1 MKHEPGW
8 RRQWRFGIVAAAMLA
23 GLLASPAPAVSAAVP
38 DAMSATSPRII
49 SPSNWQ
55 YSAGDFNTLV
65 VAASGSPTPT
75 LTMSGSLPAGLL
87 FRPNRYG
94 AAVISGYQE
103 PGVAGKT
110 FTVTITAT
118 NGVSPSA
125 VQQLTIIAGTT
136 TTTTSVSASPNPA
149 VAGQPVTYTARVAPV
164 PNGGTVYITANGNP
178 ILGCS
183 GLPVNTS
190 TGVATCTSTYL
201 LAGSHNLAA
210 GYSGYGLFLSSSGP
224 GTYKLVVNP
233 RAPAYWLA
241 TTNGRVFGLG
251 AAPSLGNANTPA
263 GRAIA
268 ATAGGQGYYVVGAGG
283 GVFAFG
289 DARFY
294 GSVPGLGKRVSN
306 IVAIAVTSDD
316 KGYYLLGSDGGI
328 FTFGDAR
335 FYGSLPGIGVRT
347 QHVVGMV
354 AYPASTGYLLV
365 SRDGGV
371 FTFGNARF
379 YGSLPGMNIRTTS
392 IRGILPSSAGTGY
405 VLVGAD
411 GGVFNFG
418 TGVRFYGS
426 LPGIG
431 VRVSN
436 IVGIALTQ
444 DEDGYW
450 MAGSDG
456 KVYGFGSAK
465 VAATPGGLP
474 ANLPLAAIASI
485 PPPTPTIGLAQ
496 RFFNGIVHFLP
507 NDRFSGL
514 KVYGPTACGGLD
526 CESSV
531 GFQCPTCG
539 AEFQS
544 YPFYGFTIITFTSH
558 YAALS
563 YAINRIW
570 IAQVL
575 GFDLAIYGPN
585 FVAGSAVLQ
594 QAPDRMVTAFG
605 LAVGQPVVTVGPV

>member
-1 MKHEPGW
+1 MEHKH
-8 RRQWRFGIVAAAMLA
+8 RQQRQWRFVVVPSAVLA
-23 GLLASPAPAVSAAVP
+23 GLLAPADSAGAATVIE
-38 DAMSATSPRII
+38 ATSGTAPRII

-55 YSAGDFNTLV
+55 YSAGAFNTLV

-75 LTMSGSLPAGLL
+75 LTESGALPTGLL

-94 AAVISGYQE
+94 AAVISGFQE
-103 PGVAGKT
+103 PSVAGKT
-110 FTVTITAT
+110 FTVTITAA
-118 NGVSPSA
+118 NGISPSA
-125 VQQLTIIAGTT
+125 EQQLTVIAGTT

-164 PNGGTVYITANGNP
+164 PNGGTVDITGNGSP

-183 GLPVNTS
+183 GLPVNAA

-201 LAGSHNLAA
+201 LAGSHNLSAS
-210 GYSGYGLFLSSSGP
+210 YSGSGAFLSSSGP

-233 RAPAYWLA
+233 RTPAYWLA

-251 AAPSLGNANTPA
+251 TAPSLGNANTSA

-268 ATAGGQGYYVVGAGG
+268 ATAGGQGYYLVGAGG

-306 IVAIAVTSDD
+306 IVAMAVTADD
-316 KGYYLLGSDGGI
+316 RGYYLLGSDGGI

-371 FTFGNARF
+371 F
-379 YGSLPGMNIRTTS
+379 
-392 IRGILPSSAGTGY
+392 
-405 VLVGAD
+405 
-411 GGVFNFG
+411 NFG

-431 VRVSN
+431 VRVGN

-485 PPPTPTIGLAQ
+485 PPPPPTIGLAQ
-496 RFFNGIVHFLP
+496 RFFNGIVHYLP
-507 NDRFSGL
+507 HDRFSGL
-514 KVYGPTACGGLD
+514 KVYGPTNCGGVD
-526 CESSV
+526 CDSSV

-539 AEFQS
+539 AQFQG

-563 YAINRIW
+563 YAITRIW
-570 IAQVL
+570 TAQVL
-575 GFDLAIYGPN
+575 GFDLSIYGPN
-585 FVAGSAVLQ
+585 YVAGNAVLQ
-594 QAPDRMVTAFG
+594 QAPDRMVSAFG
-605 LAVGQPVVTVGPV
+605 LAVGQPVVTVGTV

>member
-1 MKHEPGW
+1 MGHEPPGW
-8 RRQWRFGIVAAAMLA
+8 RQWRAVVLALAVLA
-23 GLLASPAPAVSAAVP
+23 GLLAYAAPAAPASVVE
-38 DAMSATSPRII
+38 ATAETAPRII

-55 YSAGDFNTLV
+55 YSAGDFGTFV

-75 LTMSGSLPAGLL
+75 LSESGALPSGLL

-94 AAVISGYQE
+94 AAVISGYQT
-103 PGVAGKT
+103 PAVAGKA

-118 NGVSPSA
+118 NGISPTA

-149 VAGQPVTYTARVAPV
+149 VAGQPVTYTATVTPA
-164 PNGGTVYITANGNP
+164 PNGGTVYMTGNGSP
-178 ILGCS
+178 VLGCAA
-183 GLPVNTS
+183 LPVNAS
-190 TGVATCTSTYL
+190 TGIATCTSTYL
-201 LAGSHNLAA
+201 LAGSHNLSAS
-210 GYSGYGLFLSSSGP
+210 YSGYGLFLSSSGP
-224 GTYKLVVNP
+224 GTYKLLVNP
-233 RAPAYWLA
+233 RPPAYWLA
-241 TTNGRVFGLG
+241 TTNGRVFGVG
-251 AAPSLGNANTPA
+251 TAGSLGNANTTA

-268 ATAGGQGYYVVGAGG
+268 ATAGGKGYYVVGAGG

-306 IVAIAVTSDD
+306 IVAIAVTSGD

-379 YGSLPGMNIRTTS
+379 YGSLPGINIRTTS
-392 IRGILPSSAGTGY
+392 IRGILPASAGTGY
-405 VLVGAD
+405 ILVGSD

-431 VRVSN
+431 VKVSN

-444 DEDGYW
+444 DEDGYY

-465 VAATPGGLP
+465 VAPAPGGLQS
-474 ANLPLAAIASI
+474 NLPLAAIAGI
-485 PPPTPTIGLAQ
+485 PPPPPTIGLAQ
-496 RFFNGIVHFLP
+496 RFFNGIVFFLP

-514 KVYGPTACGGLD
+514 VVSGPTNCGAFE
-526 CESSV
+526 CESSAS
-531 GFQCPTCG
+531 FQCPTCG
-539 AEFQS
+539 AEFQT
-544 YPFYGFTIITFTSH
+544 YPFYGFTIIAFSSH

-563 YAINRIW
+563 YAITRIW

-575 GFDLAIYGPN
+575 GFDLSIYGPN
-585 FVAGSAVLQ
+585 FVAGNAVLQ
-594 QAPDRMVTAFG
+594 QAPDRMVRAFG
-605 LAVGQPVVTVGPV
+605 SAVGQPAVTIGTV